1 MKPVVFNPRR
11 LEVAAFAKAHAE
23 LQGSLDLADMPRL
36 NEGLVPPADE
46 APGPMQ
52 WQAAGSQRE
61 VLGGVPEVRLRLQ
74 AQARV
79 RLTCQRCLSPMALE
93 LSVDRHFRFV
103 RNEDEAAQLDE
114 TTDDEDV
121 LAMGR
126 PLDLLSL
133 AEDELIMALPIVPR
147 HETCP
152 VPLAA
157 LAAPQAMVDQEAAAS
172 AEQHPADQHP
182 AEPKVAEAPHPFAAL
197 KNLKITPRS

>member
-11 LEVAAFAKAHAE
+11 LEVAAFAKAQAE

-46 APGPMQ
+46 APGPAH
-52 WQAAGSQRE
+52 WQAAGSLRQ
-61 VLGGVPEVRLRLQ
+61 VLGGAPEVRLQLK

-79 RLTCQRCLSPMALE
+79 WLTCQRCLSPMALE
-93 LSVDRHFRFV
+93 LLVDRRFRFV

-121 LAMGR
+121 LALGR

-147 HETCP
+147 HEACP
-152 VPLAA
+152 APLAG
-157 LAAPQAMVDQEAAAS
+157 LAAPQAMADQGVAESAA
-172 AEQHPADQHP
+172 QHPAKP
-182 AEPKVAEAPHPFAAL
+182 VEAEARNPFAVL

>member
-11 LEVAAFAKAHAE
+11 LEVAAFAKAQAE

-36 NEGLVPPADE
+36 NDGLVPPADE
-46 APGPMQ
+46 APGPVH
-52 WQAAGSQRE
+52 WQAAGSLRQ
-61 VLGGVPEVRLRLQ
+61 VLGGAPEVRLQLQ

-79 RLTCQRCLSPMALE
+79 WLTCQRCLSPMALE
-93 LSVDRHFRFV
+93 LRVDRRFRFV

-121 LAMGR
+121 LALGR

-147 HETCP
+147 HEACP
-152 VPLAA
+152 APLAG
-157 LAAPQAMVDQEAAAS
+157 LAAPQVISDQVVAAS
-172 AEQHPADQHP
+172 AAQHPAKP
-182 AEPKVAEAPHPFAAL
+182 VEAEAPHPFAVL

>member
-1 MKPVVFNPRR
+1 MKPEVFNPRR
-11 LEVAAFAKAHAE
+11 LEVAAFAKAQAE
-23 LQGSLDLADMPRL
+23 LQGSLALVNLPRL
-36 NEGLVPPADE
+36 NEGLVAPADE
-46 APGPMQ
+46 ATRPVL
-52 WQAAGSQRE
+52 WQAAGSQRQ

-79 RLTCQRCLSPMALE
+79 WLTCQRCLSPMALE
-93 LSVDRHFRFV
+93 LLVDRRFRFV

-121 LAMGR
+121 LALGR

-147 HETCP
+147 HEACP
-152 VPLAA
+152 APLAA
-157 LAAPQAMVDQEAAAS
+157 LAAPQAL
-172 AEQHPADQHP
+172 ADQVVAGSADLHP
-182 AEPKVAEAPHPFAAL
+182 AEPEAAEVPHPFAVL